1 MTDYINPDDPAYLI
15 VSREGVAPA
24 TFMLERGGSV
34 FVGSG
39 SNCRLILEDS
49 AAHPIH
55 CMVWM
60 DESKEL
66 KVQDWNTGATIL
78 NGKSVEAETEF
89 RSGDVLAIAE
99 YRIIPVLTREF
110 HLGIATELLDPDK
123 NAKPASAE
131 SAAAESAPAY
141 LAQAMPNT
149 PMIDS
154 SDFANDCEHSI
165 DEIVNEV
172 NMVTIHEHHAEEN
185 GDQEAE
191 PSRAVATPDVISLGA
206 EADLGECD
214 PLIDEAP
221 SVAQTQLVQSESVA
235 ELKVTHETESG
246 GFQYDIDADLNDD
259 TTEVAGNSFSNGFA
273 GSLEDDSF
281 SGLPLDFAT
290 DFGDDSESDEEV
302 AMLRLEVEQLRYEL
316 VERDS
321 IINAL
326 RDAEANESTEVIDD
340 GQTLKLVNRL
350 EELLA
355 ELKFSDERVRNLE
368 ELLRLSEEATHA
380 EKEERDQLESWV
392 GELEERVDSRG
403 TEYQAEIERLEKR
416 LVQTQEHSSAVEKQ
430 FKKLLQTRDGNVGA
444 EFSSKSKELIE
455 ECRQQITDLRGQLA
469 TATAENDQL
478 KSDLEKFAGV
488 DEGVDFHAQVKEL
501 QDKLIAQQ
509 VESSRERAEMARRHA
524 EMERIRDELEERLS
538 NAKTIGKSDSR
549 IKAMR
554 EHLREIHAQE
564 QIEKEEVRQS
574 SLSGRIANLLSK
586 LR

>member
-15 VSREGVAPA
+15 VSREGVDPA

-34 FVGSG
+34 FIGSG

-49 AAHPIH
+49 VAHPIH

-78 NGKSVEAETEF
+78 NGKSVEAEAEF
-89 RSGDVLAIAE
+89 RTGDVLVIAE
-99 YRIIPVLTREF
+99 YKIIPVLTREF
-110 HLGIATELLDPDK
+110 HLGIATELLDPNK
-123 NAKPASAE
+123 GAKPA
-131 SAAAESAPAY
+131 AAEPVPTYFSE
-141 LAQAMPNT
+141 AMPDV

-154 SDFANDCEHSI
+154 SASANECEHSI

-172 NMVTIHEHHAEEN
+172 NMVTIHEHDTC
-185 GDQEAE
+185 GDGNQEAE
-191 PSRAVATPDVISLGA
+191 PSMAVATPDVVSLDTETDLGA
-206 EADLGECD
+206 VD
-214 PLIDEAP
+214 PEIDEASSISQSSQVP
-221 SVAQTQLVQSESVA
+221 SESVV
-235 ELKVTHETESG
+235 ESKLTRDIETG
-246 GFQYDIDADLNDD
+246 DFQYDIDADLKDD
-259 TTEVAGNSFSNGFA
+259 PAEVAGNAFSNGFA
-273 GSLEDDSF
+273 GSLDNDSF
-281 SGLPLDFAT
+281 SDLPLDFAT
-290 DFGDDSESDEEV
+290 DFGDDSEADEEV

-321 IINAL
+321 IISAL
-326 RDAEANESTEVIDD
+326 RDAEANESTDVIDD

-350 EELLA
+350 EELLV

-368 ELLRLSEEATHA
+368 ELLRLSEEATLA

-416 LVQTQEHSSAVEKQ
+416 LVQTQEHSSAVENQ

-444 EFSSKSKELIE
+444 EFSEKSKELIE

-469 TATAENDQL
+469 TASAENDQL
-478 KSDLEKFAGV
+478 KSNLEKFAGV

-524 EMERIRDELEERLS
+524 ELERIRDELEERLS

-574 SLSGRIANLLSK
+574 SLSGRIANLLSR